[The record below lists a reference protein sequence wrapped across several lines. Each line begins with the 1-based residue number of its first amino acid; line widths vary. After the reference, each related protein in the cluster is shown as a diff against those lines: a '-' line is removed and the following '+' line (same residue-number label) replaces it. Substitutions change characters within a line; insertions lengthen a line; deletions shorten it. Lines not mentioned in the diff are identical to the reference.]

1 MGGASPFLEHL
12 TKLQRTERSL
22 FLSMFSQKVTADIL
36 KGLEK
41 GSKTSLKLGVA
52 FPEWLSHWTEKSKT
66 RVEIVYFF
74 EELTSSFGGKFVV
87 VVRQF
92 PLSELDRMLSQARV
106 LADKVARARTVV
118 DDLQTGVLTHIGSS
132 TQRWSS
138 CLLQSRDA
146 MGYLPEEAV

>member
-1 MGGASPFLEHL
+1 
-12 TKLQRTERSL
+12 
-22 FLSMFSQKVTADIL
+22 MFSQKVTADII

-41 GSKTSLKLGVA
+41 GSKTSLKLGVT
-52 FPEWLSHWTEKSKT
+52 FTEWLSYWTEKSKT
-66 RVEIVYFF
+66 RVEIVYLF

-87 VVRQF
+87 VRQF
-92 PLSELDRMLSQARV
+92 RFIELDRMLSQARV

-138 CLLQSRDA
+138 CHLLQNRDA